1 MSQPVVTGS
10 ALLAAM
16 LVLAGCGGSSHR
28 TTANVTATS
37 GSAGGGGG
45 TGGGGGAG
53 PGAKTFSV
61 RGMAVR
67 FTYPS
72 GFRVVR
78 LAESKRIAGNT
89 ARASHAA
96 VGIGVYDL
104 LIVTRFPNR
113 PTPVTAQNINKLKP
127 QFDAAI
133 SSALG
138 RRVASTIE
146 TVGGLPALAYPPAP
160 VVGLP
165 IKATSR
171 ITEVF
176 VGDDEYELNCQYTPK
191 AAARI
196 AAACDQMLATLR
208 VGG

>member
-1 MSQPVVTGS
+1 MSQAAAGGS
-10 ALLAAM
+10 ALLATV

-28 TTANVTATS
+28 TITDVTATS
-37 GSAGGGGG
+37 GTPGAGGGGKSF
-45 TGGGGGAG
+45 TA
-53 PGAKTFSV
+53 

-72 GFRVVR
+72 AFRTVR
-78 LAESKRIAGNT
+78 LAQSKRTAGN
-89 ARASHAA
+89 ASRASHAA

-113 PTPVTAQNINKLKP
+113 PIPVTHRNISRLRA

-138 RRVASTIE
+138 RRLTSTIE
-146 TVGGLPALAYPPAP
+146 TVDRLPALAYPPAP

-165 IKATSR
+165 LKATSR

-176 VGDDEYELNCQYTPK
+176 VGHDEYELNCQYTPK

-196 AAACDQMLATLR
+196 NAACDQMLATLR
-208 VGG
+208 AGR